1 MAQPRR
7 RIPPGKCPCLGGLR
21 MPPRR
26 RAFAPGMAAGR
37 REENYFSAPQGQN
50 PPQNRQNPRNRN
62 ENPHRQSRPAAS
74 RIAGASNR
82 SRQPTGDLRPPAGA
96 GLSPAMPLSGEPDRW
111 RFQQK
116 QAADRGLSSLVPRGK
131 VQEGEAPSWFPAPA
145 PERIRIIFPATRAAG
160 KILLTERRVGAA
172 LAGPAPK
179 RSAIATGGT
188 PGLARGNGGAISTKH
203 YTERS
208 VGAAWAGPAPKR
220 SAIATG
226 GTPGLARGNGGAIS
240 TKHYTERSVAAR
252 PPLGGLWAAP
262 ERSDWPS
269 SQRPGGAE
277 TGPSRWRK
285 SPRRF

>member
-1 MAQPRR
+1 
-7 RIPPGKCPCLGGLR
+7 
-21 MPPRR
+21 
-26 RAFAPGMAAGR
+26 MAAGR

-116 QAADRGLSSLVPRGK
+116 QAADRGLSSLGERSRKGK
-131 VQEGEAPSWFPAPA
+131 PLPGFRRQRRKESESF
-145 PERIRIIFPATRAAG
+145 FPATRAAG
-160 KILLTERRVGAA
+160 KILLTERR
-172 LAGPAPK
+172 
-179 RSAIATGGT
+179 
-188 PGLARGNGGAISTKH
+188 
-203 YTERS
+203 

-226 GTPGLARGNGGAIS
+226 GTPGLTRGNGSAIS
-240 TKHYTERSVAAR
+240 PKHYTERSVAAR
-252 PPLGGLWAAP
+252 PPLGGLAAAP

-285 SPRRF
+285 SPWRF

>member
-1 MAQPRR
+1 MTPAYPAGEMSQY
-7 RIPPGKCPCLGGLR
+7 LGGLR

-116 QAADRGLSSLVPRGK
+116 QAADRGLPSSVPRGK
-131 VQEGEAPSWFPAPA
+131 VQEGVSPSWFPAPA
-145 PERIRIIFPATRAAG
+145 PERIRIIFPGDTRGGKNSSHGATC
-160 KILLTERRVGAA
+160 
-172 LAGPAPK
+172 
-179 RSAIATGGT
+179 
-188 PGLARGNGGAISTKH
+188 RG
-203 YTERS
+203 R
-208 VGAAWAGPAPKR
+208 
-220 SAIATG
+220 
-226 GTPGLARGNGGAIS
+226 
-240 TKHYTERSVAAR
+240 
-252 PPLGGLWAAP
+252 LGGPGAQAQCHRHRRNAGADSGKWLRHFPETLHGAKCGRKAAFG
-262 ERSDWPS
+262 RSCG
-269 SQRPGGAE
+269 RARAE
-277 TGPSRWRK
+277 
-285 SPRRF
+285 

>member
-1 MAQPRR
+1 
-7 RIPPGKCPCLGGLR
+7 

-82 SRQPTGDLRPPAGA
+82 SRQPTGDSRPPSLGEKSRK
-96 GLSPAMPLSGEPDRW
+96 GFPLPGFRRQRRKESES
-111 RFQQK
+111 F
-116 QAADRGLSSLVPRGK
+116 
-131 VQEGEAPSWFPAPA
+131 
-145 PERIRIIFPATRAAG
+145 FPATRAAG

-188 PGLARGNGGAISTKH
+188 PG
-203 YTERS
+203 
-208 VGAAWAGPAPKR
+208 P
-220 SAIATG
+220 
-226 GTPGLARGNGGAIS
+226 ARGNGGAIS

-252 PPLGGLWAAP
+252 PPLGGLAAAP

-285 SPRRF
+285 SPWRF

>member
-1 MAQPRR
+1 
-7 RIPPGKCPCLGGLR
+7 

-37 REENYFSAPQGQN
+37 REENHFFAPQGQN
-50 PPQNRQNPRNRN
+50 PPQNCQNPRNRN

-82 SRQPTGDLRPPAGA
+82 SRQPTGDSRPPSLGEKSRK
-96 GLSPAMPLSGEPDRW
+96 GFPLPGFRRQRRKESES
-111 RFQQK
+111 F
-116 QAADRGLSSLVPRGK
+116 
-131 VQEGEAPSWFPAPA
+131 
-145 PERIRIIFPATRAAG
+145 FPATRAAG
-160 KILLTERRVGAA
+160 KILLTERR
-172 LAGPAPK
+172 
-179 RSAIATGGT
+179 
-188 PGLARGNGGAISTKH
+188 
-203 YTERS
+203 

-240 TKHYTERSVAAR
+240 TKLLTERRVGAAWAGPAPKRSAIATGGTPGLTRGNGSAISPKHYTERSVAAR
-252 PPLGGLWAAP
+252 PPLGGLAAAP

-285 SPRRF
+285 SPWRF

>member
-1 MAQPRR
+1 MPVFGRFEDASP
-7 RIPPGKCPCLGGLR
+7 PPGK
-21 MPPRR
+21 
-26 RAFAPGMAAGR
+26 APGMAAGR

-82 SRQPTGDLRPPAGA
+82 SRQPTGDSRPSSLGERSRK
-96 GLSPAMPLSGEPDRW
+96 GKPLPGFRRW
-111 RFQQK
+111 RRKESESF
-116 QAADRGLSSLVPRGK
+116 
-131 VQEGEAPSWFPAPA
+131 
-145 PERIRIIFPATRAAG
+145 FPATRAAG

-188 PGLARGNGGAISTKH
+188 PGLT
-203 YTERS
+203 
-208 VGAAWAGPAPKR
+208 
-220 SAIATG
+220 
-226 GTPGLARGNGGAIS
+226 RGNGGAIS

-252 PPLGGLWAAP
+252 PPLGGLAAAP

-285 SPRRF
+285 SPWRF

>member
-1 MAQPRR
+1 
-7 RIPPGKCPCLGGLR
+7 

-82 SRQPTGDLRPPAGA
+82 SRQPTGDSRPPSLGEKSRK
-96 GLSPAMPLSGEPDRW
+96 GFPLPGFRRQRRKESES
-111 RFQQK
+111 F
-116 QAADRGLSSLVPRGK
+116 
-131 VQEGEAPSWFPAPA
+131 
-145 PERIRIIFPATRAAG
+145 FPATRAAG

-188 PGLARGNGGAISTKH
+188 PGPARGNGSASSPKH
-203 YTERS
+203 LTER
-208 VGAAWAGPAPKR
+208 R
-220 SAIATG
+220 
-226 GTPGLARGNGGAIS
+226 
-240 TKHYTERSVAAR
+240 VAAR
-252 PPLGGLWAAP
+252 PRPSGVTGHRLSALGALRRGLLAG
-262 ERSDWPS
+262 ENRLGDF
-269 SQRPGGAE
+269 SQRRACRRRAARPSGA
-277 TGPSRWRK
+277 
-285 SPRRF
+285 

>member
-7 RIPPGKCPCLGGLR
+7 RIPPGKCPYLGGLR

-26 RAFAPGMAAGR
+26 RAKPPEWR
-37 REENYFSAPQGQN
+37 REGVRRTIFPLRKDKTRPKIAKIREIEMKIPTAKAAPRRAGSLAL
-50 PPQNRQNPRNRN
+50 PTEAGSRTGD
-62 ENPHRQSRPAAS
+62 SRPS
-74 RIAGASNR
+74 SLGER
-82 SRQPTGDLRPPAGA
+82 SRKGK
-96 GLSPAMPLSGEPDRW
+96 PLPGFRRQRRKESES
-111 RFQQK
+111 F
-116 QAADRGLSSLVPRGK
+116 
-131 VQEGEAPSWFPAPA
+131 
-145 PERIRIIFPATRAAG
+145 FPATRAAG
-160 KILLTERRVGAA
+160 KILLTERHVGTA

-203 YTERS
+203 LTERH
-208 VGAAWAGPAPKR
+208 VGTALAGPAPKR

-226 GTPGLARGNGGAIS
+226 GTPGLTRGNGSAIS
-240 TKHYTERSVAAR
+240 PKHYTERSVAAR
-252 PPLGGLWAAP
+252 PPLGGLAAAP

-285 SPRRF
+285 SPWRF

>member
-1 MAQPRR
+1 MPVFGRFEDASP
-7 RIPPGKCPCLGGLR
+7 PPGK
-21 MPPRR
+21 
-26 RAFAPGMAAGR
+26 APGMAAGR

-50 PPQNRQNPRNRN
+50 PPQNRQNLRNRN

-82 SRQPTGDLRPPAGA
+82 SRQPTGDSRP
-96 GLSPAMPLSGEPDRW
+96 
-111 RFQQK
+111 
-116 QAADRGLSSLVPRGK
+116 SSLGERSRKGK
-131 VQEGEAPSWFPAPA
+131 PLPGFRRQRRKESESF
-145 PERIRIIFPATRAAG
+145 FPATRAAG

-188 PGLARGNGGAISTKH
+188 PGLTRGNGSAIS
-203 YTERS
+203 
-208 VGAAWAGPAPKR
+208 P
-220 SAIATG
+220 
-226 GTPGLARGNGGAIS
+226 
-240 TKHYTERSVAAR
+240 KHYTERSVAAR
-252 PPLGGLWAAP
+252 PPLGGLAAAP

-285 SPRRF
+285 SPWRF